1 MKKTIALLMSLVMM
15 LTSFSVLTISA
26 TDQNPADPQPG
37 TDAYMQALDQA
48 GYTAISNFDQV
59 TDYNGKYYLTADV
72 TIPDTGAVPYLFR
85 EEKNFTGILD
95 GNGHTVYNAKYRF
108 FHANYGLKGT
118 MKNLTFSKFKNA
130 EQTDVFIAEDAL
142 ISAFA
147 DGAVLENI
155 VTNRTYK
162 ENIDNYYGGIAQEV
176 PEGVTVTFKNVTNN
190 SSVAHLY
197 VASNFKM
204 GGFIG
209 IAQSGCTINFENCV
223 NNGNVKGS
231 QAGGFIGVLRG
242 GNTISFKN
250 CTNNGTILGSIGKD
264 SQDRQSARGIAGGFI
279 GGINNF
285 EQRDAT
291 LKVSLEGC
299 TNAGDV
305 LRWEGGYA
313 ACEKDYKV
321 TQGGFIGNLGSG
333 GEATNPLQLSI
344 KNCKVTSCYV
354 GATTTWQDKDGK
366 DYTQGYVGAIIG
378 WLGTINTTDTIT
390 IENVTVSNV
399 KIESA
404 DPEYASLFLNTDGKL
419 KTVVLKDCIAAVCE
433 GATSAATGNV
443 KFTNT
448 GSSTAVTVN
457 KTQKSAIQDG
467 KMSLRFLG
475 GIDTLQYTSL
485 GFIVKKTVGDD
496 STYYFLFARTVYE
509 EVNDGSNKLAKADFN
524 DYYISAMIL
533 DGVSATENAT
543 YTVTPYAIDLDGNAV
558 VGVAKS
564 ITLNNGTLS

>member
-1 MKKTIALLMSLVMM
+1 MKKTIALLLSLVMI
-15 LTSFSVLTISA
+15 LTSFSVMTISA
-26 TDQNPADPQPG
+26 TDPTPADPQPG

-72 TIPDTGAVPYLFR
+72 TIPDTDASKYLVR
-85 EEKNFTGILD
+85 GSAFTGILD
-95 GNGHTVYNAKYRF
+95 GNAHIVYNTKYQIF
-108 FHANYGLKGT
+108 TTLQGT
-118 MKNLTFSKFKNA
+118 MKNLTFSKFTSA
-130 EQTDVFIAEDAL
+130 DETEVFKAGDPMIGG
-142 ISAFA
+142 IGN
-147 DGAVLENI
+147 GAVLENI
-155 VTNRTYK
+155 VTNRTY
-162 ENIDNYYGGIAQEV
+162 IDDISDYWGAIVREV
-176 PEGVTVTFKNVTNN
+176 PENAIVTFKNVTNN
-190 SSVAHLY
+190 SSIAYPY
-197 VASNFKM
+197 VGFNIKI
-204 GGFIG
+204 GGFVG
-209 IAQSGCTINFENCV
+209 LAKSGCTINFENCV

-231 QAGGFIGVLRG
+231 QAGGFIAVLLG

-264 SQDRQSARGIAGGFI
+264 GSNREAARGIAGGFI

-285 EQRDAT
+285 EQRNAT

-305 LRWEGGYA
+305 LRWEGAYS
-313 ACEKDYKV
+313 ACTKDYKV

-354 GATTTWQDKDGK
+354 GATTAWQDKDGS

-378 WLGTINTTDTIT
+378 WLGTKNNTDNIT

-404 DPEYASLFLNTDGKL
+404 DPEYASLFLNTDGTL
-419 KTVVLKDCIAAVCE
+419 KTVVLKNCIAAVCE

-443 KFTNT
+443 KFTND

-475 GIDTLQYTSL
+475 GIDTVQYTSI

-509 EVNDGSNKLAKADFN
+509 EVNDGSNKLAKANFN

-533 DGVSATENAT
+533 EGVSATENAT